1 MKAQLEEI
9 RQRNFSMPSSSNS
22 QSNNVPPEK
31 KRRVRDSSGSRN
43 VYDSVKNFKSPV
55 QNKTAFDGISGRNDF
70 EPSITIT
77 LQNAQSQ
84 RGSKRKNLE
93 QGKAELLRVEKM
105 MKKQEEERIQREL
118 KEKQEEERKVSC
130 ILKNFFNEFKT
141 HHL

>member
-55 QNKTAFDGISGRNDF
+55 QQNKTAFDGISGRNDF

-84 RGSKRKNLE
+84 RGSKRKSLE
-93 QGKAELLRVEKM
+93 QNKADLLRVEKM

-118 KEKQEEERKVSC
+118 KEKQDEERKVS
-130 ILKNFFNEFKT
+130 
-141 HHL
+141 

>member
-55 QNKTAFDGISGRNDF
+55 QQNKTAFDGISGRNDF

-84 RGSKRKNLE
+84 KGFKRKSLE
-93 QGKAELLRVEKM
+93 QNKADLLRVEKM

-118 KEKQEEERKVSC
+118 KEKQDEERKVS
-130 ILKNFFNEFKT
+130 
-141 HHL
+141 

>member
-55 QNKTAFDGISGRNDF
+55 QQNKTAFDGISGRNDF

-84 RGSKRKNLE
+84 KGFKRKSLE
-93 QGKAELLRVEKM
+93 QNKADLLRVEKM

-118 KEKQEEERKVSC
+118 KEKQDEERKVSW
-130 ILKNFFNEFKT
+130 IVT
-141 HHL
+141 I